1 MPPKKVKAPNP
12 WNEFRKS
19 QKHLHLDMKALSTMY
34 AEWKLKKSAGPPV
47 EAARPPV
54 EAARPPVK
62 PPKVVPAPKAKL
74 SPLYLQTLVSSK
86 WSESARAIQS
96 STDNVCSMD
105 QSLFFKFLRWFDNPE
120 DRYSDHD
127 HLYDNVKRAEKMVAS
142 ATEEED
148 KKAAELFLKKEVK
161 KVKEF
166 ERKDAELRKSF
177 IDFDFDDKEKALEPE
192 WFCKFVT
199 DKMKL
204 KTSVRALLGV
214 GLNSFVAIVNYKGQ
228 KRALRAT
235 HADTEV
241 SADERRIQEVL
252 GKEGLSPRILARKES
267 GRFRFE
273 IMELIVTTF
282 DGFLQS
288 TKLNVNFAKEV
299 AKAIL
304 HIVGELKRLKIVHGD
319 LHRMNMGLTA
329 TGKMLI
335 YDFDLSSAKY
345 DFEGFDLAIIYS
357 QLNPSWYELNKEF
370 VRGLRK
376 QLRPHVEPM
385 WFDEEGKFDADFLS
399 MVRHSWADFMRTP
412 DAYHKRELE
421 ELIGT
426 LKTYG

>member
-1 MPPKKVKAPNP
+1 
-12 WNEFRKS
+12 
-19 QKHLHLDMKALSTMY
+19 
-34 AEWKLKKSAGPPV
+34 
-47 EAARPPV
+47 
-54 EAARPPVK
+54 
-62 PPKVVPAPKAKL
+62 
-74 SPLYLQTLVSSK
+74 
-86 WSESARAIQS
+86 
-96 STDNVCSMD
+96 
-105 QSLFFKFLRWFDNPE
+105 
-120 DRYSDHD
+120 
-127 HLYDNVKRAEKMVAS
+127 LYDNLERAKEKVFLAPKI
-142 ATEEED
+142 EKE
-148 KKAAELFLKKEVK
+148 AAKLLLKKEED

-166 ERKDAELRKSF
+166 ERKEAELRKSL
-177 IDFDFDDKEKALEPE
+177 IDFDFDDKKQALDPE

-235 HADTEV
+235 HAHTEV
-241 SADERRIQEVL
+241 STDERRIQEIL
-252 GKEGLSPRILARKES
+252 GKEGLSPKILARKES

-282 DGFLQS
+282 DGLLET
-288 TKLNVNFAKEV
+288 TKLNVDVANEV
-299 AKAIL
+299 ARAIL
-304 HIVGELKRLKIVHGD
+304 YIVGELKRLKIVHGD

-329 TGKMLI
+329 QGKILI

-345 DFEGFDLAIIYS
+345 DFEGFDLAIIYG
-357 QLNPSWYELNKEF
+357 QLNPSWYEVNKEF
-370 VRGLRK
+370 VRALRK